1 MPIVH
6 KRIHIRVPI
15 IGDAVVCGE
24 RGVQIRTHTIDI
36 SPGGVGLIAPSPAL
50 ELADYQ
56 IEVTTAEGDK
66 IHFAATLIR
75 DNETSIGFKTSDI
88 DKENLQIIAD
98 LLEDFQSSN
107 EFIKQID
114 AHDLLEQSF
123 IDEDGNEVAVSF
135 DIGSE
140 TEYGDK

>member
-1 MPIVH
+1 MSIVH

-15 IGDAVVCGE
+15 TGDAVVCDESGIQV
-24 RGVQIRTHTIDI
+24 RMNTIDI
-36 SPGGVGLIAPSPAL
+36 SPGGVGLVAPSTTL
-50 ELADYQ
+50 DQDEYQ
-56 IEVTTAEGDK
+56 IEVTTDEGDK

-75 DNETSIGFKTSDI
+75 DNDTSIGFKTSDI

-98 LLEDFQSSN
+98 LLAAFETSN

-135 DIGSE
+135 EIDSE
-140 TEYGDK
+140 KE